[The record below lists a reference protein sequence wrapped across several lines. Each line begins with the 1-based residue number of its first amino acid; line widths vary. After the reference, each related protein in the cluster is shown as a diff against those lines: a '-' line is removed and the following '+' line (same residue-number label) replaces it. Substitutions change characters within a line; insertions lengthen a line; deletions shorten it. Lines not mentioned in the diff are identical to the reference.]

1 MDGVRWFLIRANSTL
16 VENRQWQK
24 QTTKHI
30 IFLFSEENPLRF
42 FSDFPPEFSQ
52 LRLYADCL
60 LPTFRAKQ
68 SKRQN
73 EAFAASKASP
83 KLSRNL
89 LETDSMPK
97 HPYLPIAFFGA
108 CKFKILD
115 RQRIKSKKYFLL

>member
-1 MDGVRWFLIRANSTL
+1 MQ
-16 VENRQWQK
+16 VEKKKPKISISPSSFAALQ
-24 QTTKHI
+24 
-30 IFLFSEENPLRF
+30 F

-52 LRLYADCL
+52 LRLCAACL